1 MGREDRGM
9 LFLLTLLVVMVL
21 VLPVVNFDVSF
32 LMMLVVR
39 CDVGVDVKVE

>member
-32 LMMLVVR
+32 LMMLAID
-39 CDVGVDVKVE
+39 DVGVDVKVE